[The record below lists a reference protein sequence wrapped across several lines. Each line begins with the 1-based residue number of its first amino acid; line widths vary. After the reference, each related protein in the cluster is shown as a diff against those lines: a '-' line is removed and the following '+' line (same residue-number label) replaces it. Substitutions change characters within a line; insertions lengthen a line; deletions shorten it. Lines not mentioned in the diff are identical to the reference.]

1 MMRFRKGRWLYIPLG
16 FIILILVGVVYLKS
30 IKRKPKEASHKPEL
44 QFSAEKIEM
53 RISRKEVEVKGYY
66 YFRNNSS
73 QETIH
78 KLLIYPFPVDSTH
91 NFPYIISVYYLS
103 SEKKIP
109 YGPKAPVKSIYF
121 PVDLPSGSTTAVVVE
136 YRQSIQANDAKY
148 ILHTTKY
155 WGHPLES
162 ADYLIWVPKGFQD
175 VKLSYRPTKVETLQ
189 SQIKFTIEKRDFLPH
204 KDLEIEWK

>member
-1 MMRFRKGRWLYIPLG
+1 MAIRKEGWVYIFSLG
-16 FIILILVGVVYLKS
+16 IAVSLVGVIYLKS
-30 IKRKPKEASHKPEL
+30 SRGKPKRASHRPEL

-53 RISRKEVEVKGYY
+53 RISRKEVRIKGYY

-73 QETIH
+73 QKTIH

-91 NFPYIISVYYLS
+91 NFPYIISVYYPS
-103 SEKKIP
+103 SGKKIP
-109 YGPKAPVKSIYF
+109 YGSKGPAKLIYF
-121 PVDLPSGSTTAVVVE
+121 PVDLPPNSTTAVVVE
-136 YRQSIQANDAKY
+136 YRQSIRANNAKY

-162 ADYLIWVPKGFQD
+162 AEFLTWVPQGFKD
-175 VKLSYRPTKVETLQ
+175 VKLSYQPTKVETLQ
-189 SQIKFTIEKRDFLPH
+189 SQIKFTIKERDFLPH

>member
-1 MMRFRKGRWLYIPLG
+1 MMASRRGRWVFISLG
-16 FIILILVGVVYLKS
+16 LILILVGIIYQKS
-30 IKRKPKEASHKPEL
+30 IRRKPKIASHRPEL

-53 RISRKEVEVKGYY
+53 RISRKDVEVKGYY

-73 QETIH
+73 QKTIH

-91 NFPYIISVYYLS
+91 NFPYIISVYYPS
-103 SEKKIP
+103 SGKKIP

-121 PVDLPSGSTTAVVVE
+121 PVDLPPGSITAVAVE
-136 YRQSIQANDAKY
+136 YRQSIQANNSKY

-162 ADYLIWVPKGFQD
+162 AEFLIWVPKEFQN
-175 VKLSYRPTKVETLQ
+175 VKLSYQPTKVETLQ
-189 SQIKFTIEKRDFLPH
+189 SQIKFTIEKRDFFPH
-204 KDLEIEWK
+204 KDLEIDWR

>member
-1 MMRFRKGRWLYIPLG
+1 MMRSRKGRWVFISLG
-16 FIILILVGVVYLKS
+16 LILILVGIIYQKN
-30 IKRKPKEASHKPEL
+30 IKRTPKGSFPKPEL

-136 YRQSIQANDAKY
+136 YQQSIQANDAKY

-155 WGHPLES
+155 WGHPLEK
-162 ADYLIWVPKGFQD
+162 AEYLIWVPKELQD
-175 VKLSYRPTKVETLQ
+175 VKLSYQPTKVKTLD
-189 SQIKFTIEKRDFLPH
+189 SQIKFVIERRYFLPH
-204 KDLEIEWK
+204 KDLEIEWR